1 MPGSPAF
8 RIPRFPNSGAF
19 CSGALL
25 AAAVLAC
32 GLTGCGGSGSSG
44 PETGGAGAPI
54 ELLNVSYDP
63 TRELYRDMNAAF
75 AKVYSAEHGRP
86 VSIKQSHGASGSQ
99 ARSVIDG
106 LDADVVTLA
115 VWPDVNAVAKSG
127 LVRPDWQDR
136 FDNRAVPF
144 HSLVVFV
151 VRKGNPKGV
160 KDWPD
165 LVRGDVSII
174 TPNPKTSGNGK
185 YSFLGAWGAVV
196 AAGGSEEDARKF
208 VAELYRRTPV
218 LDTGARGSTAT
229 FSQKGIGDVH
239 LTFESEA
246 HLEVEESKGA
256 LEIIYPPRSVRVD
269 PPIAVVDTNV
279 DRKGT
284 RHAAEAYLGFLYTPE
299 ARAIAARHHFRPWGD
314 SPPPPAGGT
323 MIGSYA
329 LVTMAGLV
337 IATLLAMRFA
347 GEKALQRGGPQPDNL
362 TESLADVEPFS
373 PGAALERLA
382 AAERGSGPQP
392 PPVPKDDSR

>member
-1 MPGSPAF
+1 MTF
-8 RIPRFPNSGAF
+8 RMSVHVA
-19 CSGALL
+19 GALAVV
-25 AAAVLAC
+25 AAAW
-32 GLTGCGGSGSSG
+32 GCGGR
-44 PETGGAGAPI
+44 PEGGGQGKAV

-63 TRELYRDMNAAF
+63 TRELFRDLNAAF
-75 AKVYSAEHGRP
+75 AKSYGAEQNRQ
-86 VSIKQSHGASGSQ
+86 VSIRQSHGGSGSQ

-115 VWPDVNAVAKSG
+115 VWPDVEAVAKSG
-127 LVRPDWQDR
+127 LVRSDWQDR
-136 FDNRAVPF
+136 YDNASVPF

-151 VRKGNPKGV
+151 VRQGNPKGI

-165 LVRGDVSII
+165 LVRDGVTIV

-185 YSFLGAWGAVV
+185 YSFLGAWGAVL
-196 AAGGSEEDARKF
+196 AGGGSEDDARTF
-208 VAELYRRTPV
+208 VAALYRRTPV

-256 LEIIYPPRSVRVD
+256 LEIVYPPRTIRVD
-269 PPIAVVDTNV
+269 PPIAVVDKNV

-314 SPPPPAGGT
+314 APPPPAEGQAWPAVETFDVAAVGGWET
-323 MIGSYA
+323 
-329 LVTMAGLV
+329 
-337 IATLLAMRFA
+337 AMKKFF
-347 GEKALQRGGPQPDNL
+347 GEGGVFD
-362 TESLADVEPFS
+362 AIY
-373 PGAALERLA
+373 
-382 AAERGSGPQP
+382 QP
-392 PPVPKDDSR
+392 PGS